1 MRFRRGFRPGSI
13 FGCGG
18 GARFCLRR
26 CRGHRSLPRVRGQR
40 PREPISF
47 FFRSLLVAQRAR
59 GLMLALALGVALAAC
74 SSQGGRQGPGGVPAA
89 LTAKVSLVVAQT
101 RSQFPELSG
110 ADIPYD
116 AITPPDA
123 ASAGE
128 PELALQG
135 SGVGVEPGLQ
145 TGSRPHALVAL
156 YLDKRAYAR
165 GTLEL
170 TPQGQPAERWSI
182 VAYDQV
188 GSPAKSFSFT
198 YVMANPAGQLR
209 YLVLIG
215 GRYRKDGADWLGYEG
230 TLIQPGPDNDLE
242 RWVRAFKLDFG
253 YRLPLVP
260 AYQPKV
266 EQAER
271 LFSELGRS
279 MARLERL
286 REGLS
291 AAEGDLATLRSSEVP
306 PEQAARR
313 GQRIADVQARLD
325 AQRGER
331 DALVKRTQAAF
342 VEYYGLRQAIAGDYA
357 AFTRSNRY
365 LWLDTDGRQ
374 EFYDRWKV
382 VEFHHPRIDTLVS
395 DFLTVSDQGGPV
407 LDARKAAMAAV
418 TEQDNWAKDPSRS
431 GKTRPR

>member
-1 MRFRRGFRPGSI
+1 MKPAMDPRRAAQPPRRSAGQDEQP
-13 FGCGG
+13 
-18 GARFCLRR
+18 R
-26 CRGHRSLPRVRGQR
+26 CRAGVRPAWRAGA
-40 PREPISF
+40 P
-47 FFRSLLVAQRAR
+47 LLV
-59 GLMLALALGVALAAC
+59 LLLALGSALAAC

-89 LTAKVSLVVAQT
+89 LAAKVSLVVAQT

-128 PELALQG
+128 PELALLG
-135 SGVGVEPGLQ
+135 DGVGVEPGLQ
-145 TGSRPHALVAL
+145 TDVRPRVKAAL
-156 YLDKRAYAR
+156 YLDKHAYAR

-188 GSPAKSFSFT
+188 GSPGKTFNFT

-215 GRYRKDGADWLGYEG
+215 GRYSKDGADWLGYEG

-242 RWVRAFKLDFG
+242 RWTRAFKLDFG

-260 AYQPKV
+260 AHQPKV
-266 EQAER
+266 ERAER
-271 LFSELGRS
+271 LFGELGRD
-279 MARLERL
+279 MARLGRL
-286 REGLS
+286 RESIS
-291 AAEGDLATLRSSEVP
+291 AAEGDLATLRNSEVP
-306 PEQAARR
+306 PEQAAGRE
-313 GQRIADVQARLD
+313 QRIADAQSQLEVQRS
-325 AQRGER
+325 ER
-331 DALVKRTQAAF
+331 DALVNRTEATF
-342 VEYYGLRQAIAGDYA
+342 VEYYGLRQAIEGDYA

-374 EFYDRWKV
+374 DFYDRWKV
-382 VEFHHPRIDTLVS
+382 VEYHHPRIDALVS
-395 DFLTVSDQGGPV
+395 DFLTYKEHGGQV
-407 LDARKAAMAAV
+407 LDARKAAMAAI
-418 TEQDNWAKDPSRS
+418 TAQDNWAKDPSRA